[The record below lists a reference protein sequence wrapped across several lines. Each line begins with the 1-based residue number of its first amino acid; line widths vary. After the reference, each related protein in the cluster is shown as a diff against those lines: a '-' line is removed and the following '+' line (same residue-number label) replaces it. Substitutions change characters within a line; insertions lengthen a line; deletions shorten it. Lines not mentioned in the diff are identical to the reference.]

1 VARFRWRAQS
11 GPPEEPDPVFSYL
24 SIDQGARMRSLVQRT
39 FAERGIEVS
48 LLADRVEAY
57 GGAQYGLTNIA
68 AVCRTASE
76 KSWPRLIAGH
86 IDRVLRAL
94 DAPAVADLDDEA
106 ILSRVFVRVMGASM
120 VPDLSWYNYRRDL
133 GGDLIEVLALDSE
146 DSVTLLADRDV
157 ERFGVEELRHTGLM
171 NLLAEPFGNWEEI
184 EVLPGTSF
192 TRVLGESVFTA
203 SRLLTL
209 TDVIR
214 RTYGDL
220 PLPDGVLVCVPTR
233 HQLAF
238 HMIRDAGVM
247 PTLPAM
253 ARFALTA
260 FDSGVGPVSPHLFW
274 HRDGHLHLL
283 SRLDEDGAL
292 RIEVEGPFADV
303 LERLAA
309 EDD

>member
-1 VARFRWRAQS
+1 
-11 GPPEEPDPVFSYL
+11 
-24 SIDQGARMRSLVQRT
+24 MRSLVQRT

-48 LLADRVEAY
+48 LQADRVEAA

-68 AVCRTASE
+68 AVCRTTPE
-76 KSWPRLIAGH
+76 KNWPGLIAGH

-94 DAPAVADLDDEA
+94 DAPAIADLDDEA
-106 ILSRVFVRVMGASM
+106 VLSRVFVRLMGASM
-120 VPDLSWYNYRRDL
+120 VPDLSWYGYRRDL

-157 ERFGVEELRHTGLM
+157 ERFGLEELRNTGLV

-184 EVLPGTSF
+184 EVLPGVSF

-203 SRLLTL
+203 SRMLTL

-214 RTYGDL
+214 RTYGDV
-220 PLPDGVLVCVPTR
+220 PTPDGILVCVPTR

-238 HMIRDAGVM
+238 HVVQDSGVM

-253 ARFALTA
+253 ARFALSVY
-260 FDSGVGPVSPHLFW
+260 DSGVGPVSPHLFW
-274 HRDGHLHLL
+274 HQDGQLHLL

-292 RIEVEGPFADV
+292 RIEVDGAFAAV
-303 LERLAA
+303 LERLADE
-309 EDD
+309 ED

>member
-1 VARFRWRAQS
+1 
-11 GPPEEPDPVFSYL
+11 VFSYL
-24 SIDQGARMRSLVQRT
+24 SVDQGARMRSLVQRT

-48 LLADRVEAY
+48 PQADRVEAD

-68 AVCRTASE
+68 AVCRTAPE
-76 KSWPRLIAGH
+76 KSWPQLISGH

-94 DAPAVADLDDEA
+94 DAPAIADLDDGA
-106 ILSRVFVRVMGASM
+106 VLSRVFVRLMGASM
-120 VPDLSWYNYRRDL
+120 VPDLSWYDYRRDL

-157 ERFGVEELRHTGLM
+157 ERFGVEELRQAGLV
-171 NLLAEPFGNWEEI
+171 NLLAEPFGDWEEI

-203 SRLLTL
+203 SRLLTPI
-209 TDVIR
+209 DVIR
-214 RTYGDL
+214 RTYGDV
-220 PLPDGVLVCVPTR
+220 PTPDGVLVCVPTR

-238 HMIRDAGVM
+238 HVIRDAGVM
-247 PTLPAM
+247 HTLPAM
-253 ARFALTA
+253 ARFALTV

-274 HRDGHLHLL
+274 QKDGQLHLL
-283 SRLDEDGAL
+283 SRLDEDGTL
-292 RIEVEGPFADV
+292 RIEVDGPFAEV
-303 LERLAA
+303 LERLSA